1 MKKTLLVIGREYITR
16 VRKRTFIISTIL
28 FPLLYLGLIFG
39 TGYITEK
46 TSRKLHVALI
56 DSSGYFNKAAVAQA
70 NQQDSSSYI
79 DYVTINP
86 DTLKKNY
93 SSLGYDAYIVIP
105 PIKWEE
111 GAKNVALKTDKT
123 YGVVP
128 VMKVEGKLNAI
139 WSTIKSEKLGID
151 ENKRQI
157 LNQSN
162 ITVNAKNIN
171 DEKSNAKIASG
182 IGYACGFLIYFI
194 MLIYGSQVM
203 MGVMEEK
210 TNRIA
215 EVVVSSIRPFQLML
229 GKIIGI
235 GLVALTQF
243 ALWIAFIFIIYNITK
258 ASGSAS
264 NNVSGLVGSVQTVFT
279 SINVPLIIFCFAFYL
294 LGGFFFYSSL
304 YAAIGSAVNEDM
316 REAQSL
322 AFPVTMLVIFSIILM
337 TSAMADP
344 TGPLAFWASIIPF
357 SSPIV
362 MMARI
367 PFGVPGTV
375 PWWQLGLSMA
385 LLVLGF
391 ILTTWFAGKIY
402 RIGIL
407 MYGKKPTWK
416 EMIKWAF
423 RKS

>member
-1 MKKTLLVIGREYITR
+1 MNKTFLVISREYITR

-28 FPLLYLGLIFG
+28 FPLLYLALIFG
-39 TGYITEK
+39 TGYIAEK

-56 DSSGYFNKAAVAQA
+56 DSSGYFNKAIVAQS
-70 NQQDSSSYI
+70 NRQDSSSHI
-79 DYVTINP
+79 EYVTMNP
-86 DTLKKNY
+86 DSVIKNY
-93 SSLGYDAYIVIP
+93 SSLGYDAYIIIP
-105 PIKWEE
+105 PINWET
-111 GAKNVALKTDKT
+111 GAKDLLLKTDKT
-123 YGVVP
+123 YGVAP
-128 VMKVEGKLNAI
+128 VMQVESKLNAI
-139 WSTIKSEKLGID
+139 WSKIKAEKLGID
-151 ENKRQI
+151 ESKRQI
-157 LNQSN
+157 INQSR
-162 ITVNAKNIN
+162 ITIDAKNVN

-243 ALWIAFIFIIYNITK
+243 ALWISFIFVIYNITK
-258 ASGSAS
+258 ASGNA
-264 NNVSGLVGSVQTVFT
+264 NANISGLVGSVQTVFT
-279 SINVPLIIFCFAFYL
+279 SINIPLIIFCFAFYL
-294 LGGFFFYSSL
+294 LGGFFFYSAL

-322 AFPVTMLVIFSIILM
+322 AFPVTMLVIFSIVLM

-391 ILTTWFAGKIY
+391 IFTTWFAGKIY
-402 RIGIL
+402 RTGIL

-416 EMIKWAF
+416 EMVKWAF
-423 RKS
+423 RKG